1 MPKQTGKNENFSSSN
16 DIVSTDQTNIRE
28 AKI

>member
-1 MPKQTGKNENFSSSN
+1 MPKQTGKNENFISSN
-16 DIVSTDQTNIRE
+16 EIVSTDQTNIRE

>member
-16 DIVSTDQTNIRE
+16 EIVSTDETNIRE